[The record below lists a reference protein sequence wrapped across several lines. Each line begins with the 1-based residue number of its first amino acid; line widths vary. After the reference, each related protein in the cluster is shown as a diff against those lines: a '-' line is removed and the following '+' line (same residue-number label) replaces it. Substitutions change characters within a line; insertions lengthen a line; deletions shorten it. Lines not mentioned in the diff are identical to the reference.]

1 METRR
6 SNRGQAKT
14 NYIQLDT
21 RKCEACWKC
30 MEVCPNNVMG
40 RVNLPWHKHALLI
53 KSDNCSGCSKCIKAC
68 KFNAIT
74 KVKTDNNK
82 EKPQKNSPYKRL
94 FINAGAFFTGFLAV
108 FSGFLIQFSFH
119 MGHGGTIDVDK
130 RVLNI
135 NYSGWT
141 VIHKISILLLSVFII
156 FHIAQHWNW
165 YKTIIK
171 KNLIKKNKQ
180 IFVLTAVFVL
190 VAITGYIPWII
201 DLTVNDQITRKIFME
216 IHDKLTI
223 ILLVFLILHV
233 TKRLKWFTT
242 ALKRIKTN

>member
-6 SNRGQAKT
+6 NNHGQANT
-14 NYIQLDT
+14 NYIVLDT

-30 MEVCPNNVMG
+30 MEICTNNVIG
-40 RVNLPWHKHALLI
+40 RVNLPWHKHALI
-53 KSDNCSGCSKCIKAC
+53 IQRDNCTGCSKCIKAC
-68 KFNAIT
+68 DFNAIT
-74 KVKTDNNK
+74 KVKTNNDK
-82 EKPQKNSPYKRL
+82 EKSQKNSPYKRL
-94 FINAGAFFTGFLAV
+94 LINMGAFFSGFLAV
-108 FSGFLIQFSFH
+108 FSGFLIQFNFH
-119 MGHGGTIDVDK
+119 MGQHGTIDVNK
-130 RVLNI
+130 RVLDT

-141 VIHKISILLLSVFII
+141 VIHKISILVLSVFII
-156 FHIAQHWNW
+156 FHITQHWNW

-180 IFVLTAVFVL
+180 IFILTTVFVL

-223 ILLVFLILHV
+223 ILFVFLTLHV
-233 TKRLKWFTT
+233 AKRLKWFMTV
-242 ALKRIKTN
+242 IKILG

>member
-14 NYIQLDT
+14 NYILLDT

-30 MEVCPNNVMG
+30 MEVCPNNVIG

-53 KSDNCSGCSKCIKAC
+53 KSDNCTGCSKCIKAC
-68 KFNAIT
+68 EFNAIT
-74 KVKTDNNK
+74 NVKTNNDKVKS
-82 EKPQKNSPYKRL
+82 QKNSPYKRL
-94 FINAGAFFTGFLAV
+94 FINVGAFFTGFLAV
-108 FSGFLIQFSFH
+108 LSGFLIQFSFH
-119 MGHGGTIDVDK
+119 MGHHGTIDFNK
-130 RVLNI
+130 RVLDI
-135 NYSGWT
+135 NYSEWT

-156 FHIAQHWNW
+156 FHITQHWNW

-180 IFVLTAVFVL
+180 VFVLTAAFVL

-223 ILLVFLILHV
+223 ILFIFLILHV
-233 TKRLKWFTT
+233 AKRLKWFLTT
-242 ALKRIKTN
+242 FKKIRTH